1 MYRHRWLQR
10 LFFVPATRGGKMIDT
25 LQRRS
30 RKYNPDG
37 SKRQSLVK
45 RLTGWNT
52 IRTASTPLTP
62 QMAAIVREALR
73 PDVAQLSRLLDRDLG
88 SWLAG

>member
-1 MYRHRWLQR
+1 
-10 LFFVPATRGGKMIDT
+10 VPATRGGKMIDT
-25 LQRRS
+25 LQRRG

-45 RLTGWNT
+45 RIARWNKV
-52 IRTASTPLTP
+52 RTSPAPLTP
-62 QMAAIVREALR
+62 QMAAVVREALA
-73 PDVAQLSRLLDRDLG
+73 PDVLLLSRLLDRDLS